1 MIERHDTVIVGG
13 GQAGL
18 ATGYYLQ
25 RHDQDFV
32 ILDASDRVGDAWRA
46 RWDSLRVFTPAR
58 YSSLPGM
65 DYPGSPHAFPTKD
78 EVADY
83 LEAYARR
90 FDLPVELGVRVDGLE
105 RSGDGFLITAG
116 DRRIEVDNVVVAMAS
131 YQVPTVP
138 DFAAELSDDVVQL
151 HASDYRNPDQLQDGD
166 VLVVGAGNSG
176 AEVALDVAGASRR
189 LQAGR
194 GASRPVHG
202 ASGAVSQKSRR
213 DLAVADEHETWLSGR
228 DVGHVPFHI
237 DSWIGRHLGVPFVM
251 RVLFHR
257 IFTTGTPI
265 GRRIRPK
272 VLSRGGPLVRTKP
285 SDLAAAGVER
295 VPRTTGVRDGRP
307 VVEGDDVLDAE
318 NVIWCTG
325 FRPDFS
331 WIDLPIFDGKEQPKE
346 PIHVRGVVPDEPG
359 LYFVG
364 LFFLYAMTS
373 GLFTGVGR
381 DAEYVVD
388 HLTSTARQQQPR
400 SSQTGSW
407 MDSSSS
413 RR

>member
-1 MIERHDTVIVGG
+1 MTERYDTVVVGG

-25 RHDQDFV
+25 QHDQEFV
-32 ILDASDRVGDAWRA
+32 VLDANDRVGDAWRT

-65 DYPGSPHAFPTKD
+65 DVPGSPYAFPTKD

-83 LEAYARR
+83 LETYAQR

-105 RSGDGFLITAG
+105 RSGDGFLVTTG
-116 DRRIEVDNVVVAMAS
+116 DRRIEADNVVVAMAS
-131 YQVPTVP
+131 YQVPRVP
-138 DFAAELSDDVVQL
+138 DFAADLSDDVVQL
-151 HASDYRNPDQLQDGD
+151 HTSEYRNPDQLQEGD

-176 AEVALDVAGASRR
+176 AEIALDVAGGSRR
-189 LQAGR
+189 LQAR
-194 GASRPVHG
+194 REASRPV
-202 ASGAVSQKSRR
+202 AA
-213 DLAVADEHETWLSGR
+213 EHTTWLSGR

-237 DSWIGRHLGVPFVM
+237 DSWVGRHLGVPFVM

-257 IFTTGTPI
+257 ILTTGTPI
-265 GRRIRPK
+265 GRRIRPT
-272 VLSRGGPLVRTKP
+272 VLSQGGPLVRTKP
-285 SDLAAAGVER
+285 RDLVAAGVER

-307 VVEGDDVLDAE
+307 VVGDDALDVE

-331 WIDLPIFDGKEQPKE
+331 WIDLPVFDGKERPKE
-346 PIHVRGVVPDEPG
+346 PVHVRGVVPDEPG

-388 HLTSTARQQQPR
+388 HLTSTAPHNQPR
-400 SSQTGSW
+400 PTDIGSVNGLPQQ
-407 MDSSSS
+407 S
-413 RR
+413 

>member
-1 MIERHDTVIVGG
+1 MTERHDTVVIGG

-18 ATGYYLQ
+18 VTGYYLQ
-25 RHDQDFV
+25 QHDRDFV
-32 ILDASDRVGDAWRA
+32 ILDAGDRVGNAWRA
-46 RWDSLRVFTPAR
+46 RWESLRVFTPAR

-65 DYPGSPHAFPTKD
+65 DYPGSPYAFPTKD

-83 LEAYARR
+83 LESYVQH
-90 FDLPVELGVRVDGLE
+90 FDLPVELGVRVNRLE
-105 RSGDGFLITAG
+105 RSGDAFLVNAG
-116 DRRIEVDNVVVAMAS
+116 DRQFEADNVIVAMAS
-131 YQVPTVP
+131 YQVPKVP
-138 DFAAELSDDVVQL
+138 EFASELSDDIIQL
-151 HASDYRNPDQLQDGD
+151 HTTDYRSPNQLQDGG

-176 AEVALDVAGASRR
+176 AEIALDVAS
-189 LQAGR
+189 
-194 GASRPVHG
+194 
-202 ASGAVSQKSRR
+202 
-213 DLAVADEHETWLSGR
+213 EHETWLSGR
-228 DVGHVPFHI
+228 DVGHVPFRI
-237 DSWIGRHLGVPFVM
+237 DSSVGRHLGVPFVM
-251 RVLFHR
+251 RVLYHR

-272 VLSRGGPLVRTKP
+272 MLSKGGPLVRTKP
-285 SDLAAAGVER
+285 SDLAAAGVTR

-307 VVEGDDVLDAE
+307 AVGDDLLNVE

-331 WIDLPIFDGKEQPKE
+331 WIELPIFDGEEQPKE
-346 PIHVRGVVPDEPG
+346 PVHVRGVVQDEPG

-388 HLTSTARQQQPR
+388 HLTSTTRQQTPR
-400 SSQTGSW
+400 PTDTGPVELSH
-407 MDSSSS
+407 S
-413 RR
+413 R

>member
-1 MIERHDTVIVGG
+1 MIERHDTVVIGG

-18 ATGYYLQ
+18 ATGYHLRQ
-25 RHDQDFV
+25 HDRDFV

-65 DYPGSPHAFPTKD
+65 DYPGSPYAFPTKD

-83 LEAYARR
+83 LETYAQR

-105 RSGDGFLITAG
+105 RIDDRFLVTAG
-116 DRRIEVDNVVVAMAS
+116 DRRIEADNVVVAMAS

-151 HASDYRNPDQLQDGD
+151 HASEYRNPDQLQDGD

-176 AEVALDVAGASRR
+176 AEIALDVAGAKRP
-189 LQAGR
+189 LQARR
-194 GASRPVHG
+194 GASRPV
-202 ASGAVSQKSRR
+202 AS
-213 DLAVADEHETWLSGR
+213 EHETWLSGR

-237 DSWIGRHLGVPFVM
+237 DSWVGRHLGVPFVM

-272 VLSRGGPLVRTKP
+272 VLSQGGPLVRTKP

-307 VVEGDDVLDAE
+307 VVGDDVLDVE

-331 WIDLPIFDGKEQPKE
+331 WIDVPIFDGKEQPKE
-346 PIHVRGVVPDEPG
+346 PVHVRGVVPSEPG

-388 HLTSTARQQQPR
+388 HLTATARQQQPR
-400 SSQTGSW
+400 PSNTGSV
-407 MDSSSS
+407 DGLLQQA
-413 RR
+413 

>member
-1 MIERHDTVIVGG
+1 MIEQHDTVIIGG

-25 RHDQDFV
+25 EHDQDFV

-65 DYPGSPHAFPTKD
+65 DVPGSPYAFPTKN

-83 LEAYARR
+83 LETYAQR

-105 RSGDGFLITAG
+105 RSGDSFLVTAG
-116 DRRIEVDNVVVAMAS
+116 DRRIEADNVVVAMAS
-131 YQVPTVP
+131 YQVPQIP
-138 DFAAELSDDVVQL
+138 DFAAELSDDIVQL
-151 HASDYRNPDQLQDGD
+151 HTSDYRNPDQLQDGS

-176 AEVALDVAGASRR
+176 VEIALDVAY
-189 LQAGR
+189 
-194 GASRPVHG
+194 
-202 ASGAVSQKSRR
+202 
-213 DLAVADEHETWLSGR
+213 EHETWLSGR
-228 DVGHVPFHI
+228 DVGHMPFHI
-237 DSWIGRHLGVPFVM
+237 DSWVGRHLGVPFVM

-272 VLSRGGPLVRTKP
+272 VLSQGGPLVRTKP
-285 SDLAAAGVER
+285 SDLATAGVER
-295 VPRTTGVRDGRP
+295 LPRTTGVRDGRP
-307 VVEGDDVLDAE
+307 VVGGDDVLDVK

-331 WIDLPIFDGKEQPKE
+331 WIDLPIFEEKEQPKE
-346 PIHVRGVVPDEPG
+346 PVHVRGVVPDEPG

-364 LFFLYAMTS
+364 LFFQYAMTS

-381 DAEYVVD
+381 DAEYIVD
-388 HLTSTARQQQPR
+388 HLTSTAGQQQLRPSYTGSVDRLRQQ
-400 SSQTGSW
+400 S
-407 MDSSSS
+407 
-413 RR
+413 

>member
-1 MIERHDTVIVGG
+1 MTQRHETVVIGG

-18 ATGYYLQ
+18 VTGYYLQ
-25 RHDQDFV
+25 QHDQDFV
-32 ILDASDRVGDAWRA
+32 ILDASDRIGEAWRA

-65 DYPGSPHAFPTKD
+65 DFPGSLHAFPAKD

-83 LEAYARR
+83 LETYAER

-105 RSGDGFLITAG
+105 RNDEGFLVSAG
-116 DRRIEVDNVVVAMAS
+116 DRRFEADNVVVAMAS
-131 YQVPTVP
+131 YQVPKVP
-138 DFAAELSDDVVQL
+138 DFAAELSDDIVQL
-151 HASDYRNPDQLQDGD
+151 HTSDYRNPEQLQDGD

-176 AEVALDVAGASRR
+176 AEIALDVANG
-189 LQAGR
+189 
-194 GASRPVHG
+194 
-202 ASGAVSQKSRR
+202 
-213 DLAVADEHETWLSGR
+213 HETWLSGR

-237 DSWIGRHLGVPFVM
+237 DSWFGRHLGVPFVM

-257 IFTTGTPI
+257 ILTTGTPI
-265 GRRIRPK
+265 GRRKRPEM
-272 VLSRGGPLVRTKP
+272 LSQGIQLVRTKP
-285 SDLAAAGVER
+285 ADLAAAGVER
-295 VPRTTGVRDGRP
+295 TPRTTGVRDGRP
-307 VVEGDDVLDAE
+307 VVGDDDVLDVE

-325 FRPDFS
+325 FQPDFS

-346 PIHVRGVVPDEPG
+346 PVHMRGIVPDAPG

-364 LFFLYAMTS
+364 LSFLYAMTS

-388 HLTSTARQQQPR
+388 HLTSRPRQQQPR
-400 SSQTGSW
+400 PSYTGSV
-407 MDSSSS
+407 DGLQQ
-413 RR
+413 

>member
-1 MIERHDTVIVGG
+1 MIERYDTVVVGG

-25 RHDQDFV
+25 QHDQDFV

-65 DYPGSPHAFPTKD
+65 DYPGSPYAFPTKD

-83 LEAYARR
+83 LETYARR
-90 FDLPVELGVRVDGLE
+90 FDLPVELGVRVDRLE
-105 RSGDGFLITAG
+105 RRGDGFHVTAG
-116 DRRIEVDNVVVAMAS
+116 DRRIEADNVVVAMAS
-131 YQVPTVP
+131 YQIPKVP
-138 DFAAELSDDVVQL
+138 DFAAELSDDIVQL
-151 HASDYRNPDQLQDGD
+151 HTSDYRNPAQLRDGG

-176 AEVALDVAGASRR
+176 AEIALDVA
-189 LQAGR
+189 
-194 GASRPVHG
+194 P
-202 ASGAVSQKSRR
+202 
-213 DLAVADEHETWLSGR
+213 EHETWLSGR

-257 IFTTGTPI
+257 ILTTGTPI

-285 SDLAAAGVER
+285 SELAAAGVER

-307 VVEGDDVLDAE
+307 IVGDDVFDVE
-318 NVIWCTG
+318 NVVWCTG

-331 WIDLPIFDGKEQPKE
+331 WIDLPVFDGEEQPKE
-346 PIHVRGVVPDEPG
+346 PVHVRGVVPDEPG

-388 HLTSTARQQQPR
+388 HLTSTGRQQPR
-400 SSQTGSW
+400 PSYSGSV
-407 MDSSSS
+407 DGLPQQS
-413 RR
+413 

>member
-1 MIERHDTVIVGG
+1 MTEGYDTVVIGG

-18 ATGYYLQ
+18 VTGYYLQ

-32 ILDASDRVGDAWRA
+32 ILDAGDRVGDAWRA

-58 YSSLPGM
+58 YSCLPGM
-65 DYPGSPHAFPTKD
+65 DYSGSPYAFPTKD

-83 LEAYARR
+83 LEAYARQ

-105 RSGDGFLITAG
+105 RSGDGFLVSAG
-116 DRRIEVDNVVVAMAS
+116 DRRFEANNVVVAMAS

-138 DFAAELSDDVVQL
+138 EFASELSDDIVQL
-151 HASDYRNPDQLQDGD
+151 HTSDYRNPDQLRDGG

-176 AEVALDVAGASRR
+176 AEIALDVAG
-189 LQAGR
+189 G
-194 GASRPVHG
+194 
-202 ASGAVSQKSRR
+202 
-213 DLAVADEHETWLSGR
+213 HETWLSGR
-228 DVGHVPFHI
+228 DVGHVPFHV
-237 DSWIGRHLGVPFVM
+237 DSWFGRHLGVPFVM

-257 IFTTGTPI
+257 VLTTGTPI
-265 GRRIRPK
+265 GRRKRPEM
-272 VLSRGGPLVRTKP
+272 LSRGIALVRTKP
-285 SDLAAAGVER
+285 SDLAAVGVER

-307 VVEGDDVLDAE
+307 VIGDDDVLDVE
-318 NVIWCTG
+318 NVVWCTG

-331 WIDLPIFDGKEQPKE
+331 WIDVPIFDGEDQPKE
-346 PIHVRGVVPDEPG
+346 PVHARGVVPDVPG

-364 LFFLYAMTS
+364 LFFQYAMTS

-388 HLTSTARQQQPR
+388 HLTSTALQQQPR
-400 SSQTGSW
+400 PSYTGSV
-407 MDSSSS
+407 DEHTQQS
-413 RR
+413 

>member
-1 MIERHDTVIVGG
+1 MIERYDTVVIGG

-25 RHDQDFV
+25 QHEQDFV
-32 ILDASDRVGDAWRA
+32 IFDASDRVGDAWRA
-46 RWDSLRVFTPAR
+46 RWDSLQVFTPAR

-65 DYPGSPHAFPTKD
+65 DVPGSPYAFPTKD

-83 LEAYARR
+83 LETYARR

-105 RSGDGFLITAG
+105 RSGDSFIVTAG
-116 DRRIEVDNVVVAMAS
+116 DRRVEADNVVVAMGS
-131 YQVPTVP
+131 YQVPKVP
-138 DFAAELSDDVVQL
+138 DFAVELSEDVVQL
-151 HASDYRNPDQLQDGD
+151 HTSDYRNPGQLRDGG

-176 AEVALDVAGASRR
+176 AEIALDVADG
-189 LQAGR
+189 
-194 GASRPVHG
+194 
-202 ASGAVSQKSRR
+202 
-213 DLAVADEHETWLSGR
+213 HETWLSGR

-237 DSWIGRHLGVPFVM
+237 DSWVGRHLGVPFVM

-257 IFTTGTPI
+257 ILTTGTPV
-265 GRRIRPK
+265 GRRLRPK
-272 VLSRGGPLVRTKP
+272 VLSQGGPLVRTKP

-295 VPRTTGVRDGRP
+295 VPRTTGVRESRP
-307 VVEGDDVLDAE
+307 VVGDDVLDVE

-331 WIDLPIFDGKEQPKE
+331 WMDFPIFDGEEQPKE
-346 PIHVRGVVPDEPG
+346 PVHVRGIVPDEPG

-381 DAEYVVD
+381 DAEYVVG
-388 HLTSTARQQQPR
+388 HLTSTARQQPR
-400 SSQTGSW
+400 PNH
-407 MDSSSS
+407 SSSVDRLPQQS
-413 RR
+413 

>member
-1 MIERHDTVIVGG
+1 MTEHYGTIVIGG

-18 ATGYYLQ
+18 AAGYYLKKY
-25 RHDQDFV
+25 DQDFV

-65 DYPGSPHAFPTKD
+65 DFPGSPYAFPTKS

-83 LEAYARR
+83 LEAYAQR

-105 RSGDGFLITAG
+105 RSGDGFLVTAG
-116 DRRIEVDNVVVAMAS
+116 DRRIEADTVVVAMAS
-131 YQVPTVP
+131 YQVPKVP

-151 HASDYRNPDQLQDGD
+151 HTSDYRNPDQLQDGD

-176 AEVALDVAGASRR
+176 AEIALDVAASRR
-189 LQAGR
+189 LQAR
-194 GASRPVHG
+194 RSASRPV
-202 ASGAVSQKSRR
+202 AS
-213 DLAVADEHETWLSGR
+213 EHETWLSGR
-228 DVGHVPFHI
+228 DVGHVPFHV
-237 DSWIGRHLGVPFVM
+237 DSWVGRHLGVPFVM

-272 VLSRGGPLVRTKP
+272 MLSQGGPLVRTKP
-285 SDLAAAGVER
+285 GDLAAAGVER
-295 VPRTTGVRDGRP
+295 VPRMTGVRDGRP
-307 VVEGDDVLDAE
+307 VVGDDDVLDVE
-318 NVIWCTG
+318 NVVWCTG

-331 WIDLPIFDGKEQPKE
+331 WIELPIFDGKEQPKE
-346 PIHVRGVVPDEPG
+346 PVHVRGVVPDEPG

-388 HLTSTARQQQPR
+388 HLTSTARQQPR
-400 SSQTGSW
+400 PSSTGSV
-407 MDSSSS
+407 DGLLQQS
-413 RR
+413 

>member
-1 MIERHDTVIVGG
+1 MTERHDTVVIGG

-25 RHDQDFV
+25 QHDQDFV
-32 ILDASDRVGDAWRA
+32 ILDGSDRVGDAWRA

-65 DYPGSPHAFPTKD
+65 DYPGSPYAFPTKD

-83 LEAYARR
+83 LETYARH
-90 FDLPVELGVRVDGLE
+90 FDLPVELDVRVDGLE
-105 RSGDGFLITAG
+105 RSGDGFLVTAG
-116 DRRIEVDNVVVAMAS
+116 DRRFEADNVVVAMAS
-131 YQVPTVP
+131 YQVPRVP
-138 DFAAELSDDVVQL
+138 EFASELSDDIVQL
-151 HASDYRNPDQLQDGD
+151 HASEYRNPDQLQDGG

-176 AEVALDVAGASRR
+176 AEIALD
-189 LQAGR
+189 
-194 GASRPVHG
+194 
-202 ASGAVSQKSRR
+202 
-213 DLAVADEHETWLSGR
+213 VADEHETWLAGR
-228 DVGHVPFHI
+228 DVGHVPFHV
-237 DSWIGRHLGVPFVM
+237 DSWFGRHLGVPFVM

-257 IFTTGTPI
+257 ILTTGTPI
-265 GRRIRPK
+265 GRRKRPEM
-272 VLSRGGPLVRTKP
+272 LSQGIQLVRVKP

-295 VPRTTGVRDGRP
+295 VPRTIGVRDGHP
-307 VVEGDDVLDAE
+307 VVGDDDVLNVE

-331 WIDLPIFDGKEQPKE
+331 WIDLPIFDGKEEPKE
-346 PIHVRGVVPDEPG
+346 PVHQRGVLLDEPG

-364 LFFLYAMTS
+364 LAFLYAMTS

-388 HLTSTARQQQPR
+388 HLRTRAGQKLPPGD
-400 SSQTGSW
+400 TGSV
-407 MDSSSS
+407 DGSPDQS
-413 RR
+413 